1 MSAPARHVLVIGG
14 GFAGLSCAVD
24 LAAGGTR
31 VTLLESRRTLGGRAG
46 SFVDERSGDV
56 VDNGQH
62 LFMACYHAT
71 RSFLSRIGTAEL
83 VRFQPALQVDYIEP
97 GLRTRLKC
105 PPLPAP
111 WHLIAGALTLKG
123 LTSADRLSLLRAG
136 PALRWLRSGAAL
148 HELESITVTQWLN
161 AMGQTE
167 GVRRRL
173 WHPLA
178 IATLNESPDAA
189 PASLLARVL
198 LEGFGTDRR
207 LSGLGVATVG
217 LGDLYTDAARR
228 FIERHG
234 GAVRTATSAAG
245 LRHDGDGVSA
255 VELREEGPV
264 ACDAVV
270 AAIPPQALERLGVTL
285 PGLSRFRSSPIL
297 SINLWLDVSPTSVA
311 DFEFAAMLGG
321 KTQWLFNKE
330 RITGGRARH
339 LSVVISAAREMV
351 GMGNEELADLA
362 FEEVRRCLPAAR
374 RARLT
379 RSLVVRERT
388 ATFAADVET
397 EPLRPGSGTVWRNLF
412 LAGDW
417 TMRGL
422 PATIEAAVRSGHACA
437 ERVRTLSAADR

>member
-1 MSAPARHVLVIGG
+1 MSGRIRHAVVIGG
-14 GFAGLSCAVD
+14 GFAGLSCAVE
-24 LAAGGTR
+24 LAAGGIR

-46 SFVDERSGDV
+46 SFVDEPSGDV

-71 RSFLSRIGTAEL
+71 RSFLERIGSADL
-83 VRFQPALQVDYIEP
+83 VRFQPDLQVDYIEP
-97 GLRTRLKC
+97 GLRTRLRC

-111 WHLIAGALTLKG
+111 WHLIAGTLTLKG
-123 LTSADRLSLLRAG
+123 LTTADRWSLLRAG
-136 PALRWLRSGAAL
+136 PALRRLRSGGGGD
-148 HELESITVTQWLN
+148 LETITVTQWLDRLE
-161 AMGQTE
+161 QTP
-167 GVRRRL
+167 GLRRRL

-198 LEGFGTDRR
+198 IEGFGADRR

-217 LGDLYTDAARR
+217 LGDLYTEAARR

-234 GAVRTATSAAG
+234 GTVRVGTPAAG
-245 LRHDGDGVSA
+245 LRRETDRVTAVEVRDGDPLV
-255 VELREEGPV
+255 
-264 ACDAVV
+264 CDAAV
-270 AAIPPQALERLGVTL
+270 AAVPPQALERLGVAE
-285 PGLSRFRSSPIL
+285 PGLGRFRSSPIL
-297 SINLWLDVSPTSVA
+297 SINLWLDVPVTSVA
-311 DFEFAAMLGG
+311 DFDFAAMLGG
-321 KTQWLFNKE
+321 RAHWLFNKE

-339 LSVVISAAREMV
+339 LSVVISAARDLV
-351 GMGNEELADLA
+351 GMGNEELAALA
-362 FEEVRRCLPAAR
+362 FDEVRRCLPAAR
-374 RARLT
+374 GARLT

-397 EPLRPGSGTVWRNLF
+397 EPLRPGAGTVWRNLF

-422 PATIEAAVRSGHACA
+422 PATIEAAVRSGHDCA
-437 ERVRTLSAADR
+437 GRVMALAASAP